1 MVKKG
6 KGMEKE
12 LPAFVSTAAVG
23 SGVSFGVALLVM
35 TAGSA
40 LIASGTLPENVMVRV
55 CCVGMGLGCLLGG
68 LYATLTLRIRVLPLA
83 LAVSAGAFL
92 LWLVLGQGM
101 YGGLSPSGVVR
112 GGLCALVG
120 GITAG
125 FLAAGGK
132 KSRN

>member
-6 KGMEKE
+6 KGIEHG
-12 LPAFVSTAAVG
+12 LPQFLSTAAVG
-23 SGVSFGVALLVM
+23 AGVSFGVSLLVM

-40 LIASGTLPENVMVRV
+40 LIASGKLPEDVMMRV
-55 CCVGMGLGCLLGG
+55 CCVGMGFGCLLGG
-68 LYATLTLRIRVLPLA
+68 LYATLTLRVRVLPLA
-83 LAVSAGAFL
+83 LSVSGGAFL

-101 YGGLSPSGVVR
+101 YGSLSPSGVVR
-112 GGLCALVG
+112 GCLCALVG
-120 GITAG
+120 GVTAG